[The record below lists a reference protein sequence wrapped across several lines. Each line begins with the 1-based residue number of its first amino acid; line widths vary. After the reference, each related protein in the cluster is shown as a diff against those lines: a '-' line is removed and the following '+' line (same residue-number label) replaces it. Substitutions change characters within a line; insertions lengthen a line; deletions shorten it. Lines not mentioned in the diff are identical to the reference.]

1 MQYKGITDTAVSVR
15 IFSSFQGNIKI
26 LQEAKDDRLYN
37 LLNHATMCLISQAAG
52 KGEYILTGLEVYL
65 YREPCLMCAMALSHS
80 RIAKLFFIENNP
92 LRQLI

>member
-1 MQYKGITDTAVSVR
+1 
-15 IFSSFQGNIKI
+15 
-26 LQEAKDDRLYN
+26 
-37 LLNHATMCLISQAAG
+37 MCLISQAAG

-92 LRQLI
+92 LRLLILKHPAKNWQFSTILNHSKVVL